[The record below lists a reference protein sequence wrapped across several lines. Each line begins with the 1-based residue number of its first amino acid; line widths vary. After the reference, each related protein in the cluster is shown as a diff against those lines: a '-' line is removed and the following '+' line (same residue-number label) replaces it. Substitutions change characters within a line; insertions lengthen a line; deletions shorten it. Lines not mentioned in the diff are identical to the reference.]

1 MRRTETRYIPRFDC
15 CLTVSRAQSA
25 LVTRLLPSVRPAVVE
40 NGVDCAALRPLP
52 HGGAALLFAGVMDYP
67 PNADAA
73 VFFCR
78 SIMPLVRP
86 LIPDAKLL
94 IVGHSPPSQVRRL
107 AGEPGV
113 TVAGYVE
120 DLIPWYSQA
129 AVTVVPLRAGGGT
142 RLKILESMALG
153 RPVVSTTI
161 GCEGLEVEH
170 NRHILIADTPE
181 RFAGCVTRLLLD
193 PALRDRIAAEARRLV
208 EERYNWPAI
217 GKRLLDVYNG
227 LVRELPAP

>member
-1 MRRTETRYIPRFDC
+1 
-15 CLTVSRAQSA
+15 
-25 LVTRLLPSVRPAVVE
+25 
-40 NGVDCAALRPLP
+40 
-52 HGGAALLFAGVMDYP
+52 
-67 PNADAA
+67 
-73 VFFCR
+73 
-78 SIMPLVRP
+78 
-86 LIPDAKLL
+86 
-94 IVGHSPPSQVRRL
+94 
-107 AGEPGV
+107 
-113 TVAGYVE
+113 VAGYVE